1 MKIMTDSSSLE
12 IELKLYEEVIN
23 MNYSTPMVSR
33 ASSPLS
39 HDKNESN
46 MTHFNGPIVS
56 SNESEVG
63 SSSTGLV
70 AYVARS
76 EISMLT
82 SRQFSRTTLLKHLD
96 GNLRATIRPI
106 RTKICRRILYFRFL
120 GHRLPMT

>member
-1 MKIMTDSSSLE
+1 MTDSSSLE

-76 EISMLT
+76 EISMLIA
-82 SRQFSRTTLLKHLD
+82 H
-96 GNLRATIRPI
+96 
-106 RTKICRRILYFRFL
+106 
-120 GHRLPMT
+120 